1 MNEVKRDPDFVSRK
15 LFLCCFFGGWFGLH
29 KFMQRKYVMG
39 VLYLFTFGLFIVGW
53 FSDIGKMA
61 KQIQHQKYLN
71 EQHFERMERIARQ
84 KQEKDRKR
92 AATNQQIAQIPK
104 FEIQADDKAVKLT
117 RNHISDLP
125 DVHISA
131 VGPKFNTSRIS
142 SFVVID
148 TETTGLSASSDRICQ
163 LSAILFVDGE
173 PVKAFDT
180 FLNPRKKMDP
190 EATEVNGITDEML
203 ADAPTIDEVASSFLE
218 FIGDRPIVGYNLIFD
233 LKFLYCSGIDI
244 LQKRKFFDACQLA
257 RKVYDGPIDYK
268 LSTVSEYCGIF
279 CDAHNSLSDCW
290 ATGQLFLKEVR
301 RIVNRY

>member
-1 MNEVKRDPDFVSRK
+1 MYEVKNKEIVNRK
-15 LFLCCFFGGWFGLH
+15 IFLCCFFGGWFGLH
-29 KFMQRKYVMG
+29 KFMQRKYAMG
-39 VLYLFTFGLFIVGW
+39 VLYMLTLGLFFIGW
-53 FSDIGKMA
+53 LTDIAKLA
-61 KQIQHQKYLN
+61 KQVQHQRYLN
-71 EQHFERMERIARQ
+71 EQHFERMERKARQ
-84 KQEKDRKR
+84 KQENDRKR

-104 FEIQADDKAVKLT
+104 FEIQIDGKAVKLT

-125 DVHISA
+125 DVHISS

-148 TETTGLSASSDRICQ
+148 TETTGLSASKDRICQ
-163 LSAILFVDGE
+163 LSGILFVDGE

-180 FLNPRKKMDP
+180 LVNPKKKMP
-190 EATEVNGITDEML
+190 AEASQINGLTDEML
-203 ADAPTIDEVASSFLE
+203 ADAPTIDEVASSFLG

-244 LQKRKFFDACQLA
+244 IQKRKFFDACQLA

-268 LSTVSEYCGIF
+268 LSTVSEYVGIF

-290 ATGQLFLKEVR
+290 ATGQLFLKEVT
-301 RIVNRY
+301 RIINRY